1 MCFSATASF
10 GAAALL
16 GGIGIASLSMIRKKA
31 WIPFGSIPLL
41 FGIQQLQEGFL
52 WLALHNPN
60 HRFLT
65 FLQKSYLLPK
75 NFLVERFA
83 FLFLIFAYVLWPT
96 WIPFSLFTLE
106 KHPRRKYFLKI
117 LLFLGL
123 AISGYLLY
131 MLLWYG
137 ASAEIVYHSIA
148 YAIVYHSIAYKTA
161 IMTPAWGIILYVL
174 ATVVPFFVSS
184 LKYAP
189 FFGIVLGISCITSY
203 IYWTNTF
210 ASVWCFFAALLSSII
225 VVMVKKE
232 Q

>member
-10 GAAALL
+10 GAATLL

-106 KHPRRKYFLKI
+106 KHPQRRYFLKI

-137 ASAEIVYHSIA
+137 ASAEILN
-148 YAIVYHSIAYKTA
+148 HSIAYKTA
-161 IMTPAWGIILYVL
+161 VMTPAWGIALYAL

-184 LKYAP
+184 LKYAQ
-189 FFGIVLGISCITSY
+189 FFGIVLALSCITSY

-210 ASVWCFFAALLSSII
+210 ASVWCFFAALLSCIII
-225 VVMVKKE
+225 VMIKKE